1 MGEVNLGTLYDVNKS
16 LLEKE
21 HSLSEKVL
29 NKKLSDITRF
39 FSRGKYFMLLCH
51 EQRDYTVFQ
60 LTTGSKADIA
70 TEELKV
76 CMKNRGNILA
86 IDEAPGNAFEIWIKN
101 ESGIFAY
108 YLFPYDEAVIIC

>member
-1 MGEVNLGTLYDVNKS
+1 
-16 LLEKE
+16 
-21 HSLSEKVL
+21 
-29 NKKLSDITRF
+29 
-39 FSRGKYFMLLCH
+39 MLLCH